1 MAGDTNA
8 GTFLINFKKKQ
19 GVSVKISI
27 KFHFH
32 WQSLF
37 NCSSTN
43 SNVALQCRP
52 SRMMKCGD
60 GNNKS
65 HHSVHLIDKCET
77 FDFYT
82 PIDIQ
87 NEADTDTRKKI

>member
-1 MAGDTNA
+1 MQCNA
-8 GTFLINFKKKQ
+8 M
-19 GVSVKISI
+19 
-27 KFHFH
+27 
-32 WQSLF
+32 
-37 NCSSTN
+37 
-43 SNVALQCRP
+43 QCYAQYRP
-52 SRMMKCGD
+52 TRMMKCGN

-87 NEADTDTRKKI
+87 NETARDTPKKI